1 MGLDWSKL
9 KKTLNPKFSWD
20 SAVGDALKSTD
31 SLEDVC
37 FSYFAIELKVVKFFK
52 LVIFCLGEVW
62 ILKQK
67 SSEIKI

>member
-9 KKTLNPKFSWD
+9 KKTLNPTFGWD

-37 FSYFAIELKVVKFFK
+37 FWYFAIELKVVKFFK
-52 LVIFCLGEVW
+52 LMIFCLG
-62 ILKQK
+62 
-67 SSEIKI
+67 